1 MPSAFTEGSE
11 ALEFCLGVATLTSR
25 VSSHLRKDGVLAGL
39 TAAIECNPCS
49 PGVAA
54 FSTDDPV
61 NLPTDGGVTNISAIP
76 ARSSVDMLTRLRGPL
91 VTFARLDN
99 QFPFVCF
106 FGGFSAATRDA
117 GGVANISATPSKSS
131 MGALCVLASF
141 KASPRLDIQLALFR
155 RGVFF
160 SLKLVLLR
168 LSFD

>member
-1 MPSAFTEGSE
+1 MACGEVPSTFTEGSE
-11 ALEFCLGVATLTSR
+11 ALELCSGVAT
-25 VSSHLRKDGVLAGL
+25 L

-49 PGVAA
+49 PGVGA
-54 FSTDDPV
+54 FWTDDLV
-61 NLPTDGGVTNISAIP
+61 NLPTDGGVINISAIP
-76 ARSSVDMLTRLRGPL
+76 VRSSVGVPTRLRGPL

-99 QFPFVCF
+99 QFPFVSF
-106 FGGFSAATRDA
+106 FAGFSAVTRGV

-141 KASPRLDIQLALFR
+141 TASPRLDIQLALFR